1 MAIQAKAIQTFIATA
16 GQFISGE
23 AQLLG
28 KYMHDHCRYVLG
40 HARQLAAADR
50 VATRLYRS
58 RETYACWCQ
67 PLHPFACLVTLAL
80 CLAMSGIEWRTGAQ
94 LDGAR
99 PRTLADLCA
108 AAQARAADAIVL
120 RDGTHTATWGQLA
133 AWSATLAHHW
143 RDLVAPGQRVVI
155 IASNCLAHLLVE
167 LACWR
172 LAAIAAPLCAEQ
184 GQPRLSA
191 AINRLQPVLVVTSA
205 ALAGIFPQ
213 RIVWCDL
220 DAVLTLASSGP
231 GLAWRPAEPDTPCL
245 ILHTS
250 GSGGEARGVVLSH
263 DNLCSQQAAFAA
275 IWPEVGPGDRL
286 AAYLPWHHSFGS
298 LAERLWS
305 LCRGAELTIIPGG
318 GRDREQVLATVT
330 AVRPTLLMSVPKMH
344 RTLTQAGVLSAAPL
358 RWVFT
363 AGATMGVDEE
373 HWYARHG
380 IPVYEGWGLTE
391 TSPSAVITQPGS
403 RRIPG
408 IVGTPIPGVAVGVAA
423 DGKIFIAGP
432 GVMQAYADLPAATAH
447 IRQSHP
453 TYGWVLDSGDLGAW
467 TADGLRLIGRA
478 DQVVKLANGEKVAL
492 ARIVELLERGPIR
505 HAVVF
510 VRNDQLTALVY
521 AAAEHADETVMAT
534 VAHANRVAEAAF
546 TRVQAVYRLTRRVSC
561 DNGLLTPAHKV
572 ARSAWLAAF
581 SDGQTFRLLTSAA
594 QHLAEA

>member
-1 MAIQAKAIQTFIATA
+1 
-16 GQFISGE
+16 
-23 AQLLG
+23 
-28 KYMHDHCRYVLG
+28 
-40 HARQLAAADR
+40 
-50 VATRLYRS
+50 
-58 RETYACWCQ
+58 
-67 PLHPFACLVTLAL
+67 
-80 CLAMSGIEWRTGAQ
+80 MSGIEWRSGPE
-94 LDGAR
+94 LDLAR

-120 RDGTHTATWGQLA
+120 RDGAHTATWAQLS
-133 AWSATLAHHW
+133 AWSATLAYHW

-155 IASNCLAHLLVE
+155 IAPNSLAHLLVE

-172 LAAIAAPLCAEQ
+172 LAAMAAPLCAEQ
-184 GQPRLSA
+184 GLSRLSA
-191 AINRLQPVLVVTSA
+191 AIERLRPVLVVTAA
-205 ALAGIFPQ
+205 ALANVIPQ
-213 RIVWCDL
+213 PVAYCDL
-220 DAVLTLASSGP
+220 DTVLTLASHGP
-231 GLAWRPAEPDTPCL
+231 GLPWRPAEPDTPCL

-250 GSGGEARGVVLSH
+250 GSCGEARGVVLSH
-263 DNLCSQQAAFAA
+263 DNLCSQQAAFAT

-318 GRDREQVLATVT
+318 GRDREQVLATVA

-344 RTLTQAGVLSAAPL
+344 RTLTQAGVLNATTL
-358 RWVFT
+358 RWAFT

-373 HWYARHG
+373 RWYAEHG
-380 IPVYEGWGLTE
+380 IAVYEGWGLTE

-408 IVGTPIPGVAVGVAA
+408 IVGTPIPGVAVGVAD
-423 DGKIFIAGP
+423 DGNIFIAGP
-432 GVMQAYADLPAATAH
+432 GVMQAYADLPAATAR
-447 IRQSHP
+447 IRQFHP

-467 TADGLRLIGRA
+467 TPDGLRLIGRA

-492 ARIVELLERGPIR
+492 ARIVEHLERGPIR

-510 VRNDQLTALVY
+510 VRDDQLIALVY
-521 AAAEHADETVMAT
+521 AAAEHADEAILAT
-534 VAHANRVAEAAF
+534 VAHANHQAEAAF

-572 ARSAWLAAF
+572 ARSVWLAAF
-581 SDGQTFRLLTSAA
+581 DDGQTFRLVSGARV
-594 QHLAEA
+594 AEA